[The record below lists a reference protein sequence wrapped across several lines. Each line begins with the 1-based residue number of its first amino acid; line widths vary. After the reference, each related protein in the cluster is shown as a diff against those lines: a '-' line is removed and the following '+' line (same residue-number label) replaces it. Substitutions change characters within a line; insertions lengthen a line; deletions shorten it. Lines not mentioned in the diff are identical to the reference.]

1 MNAQTHVVQAN
12 VTDDIAVNL
21 IENAEEKKQFNN
33 SVKAVKNLTAL
44 AKKLTSK

>member
-1 MNAQTHVVQAN
+1 MEKVLELKLNS
-12 VTDDIAVNL
+12 D
-21 IENAEEKKQFNN
+21 EKKQFNN